1 MARVS
6 ALLSFSLTLLVF
18 LHGYAAQHSQQGQ
31 QGQQGQQAQQAQFPN
46 ECQLDQLNAL
56 EPTHVLKSEGG
67 RIEVWDHHAPQLR
80 CSGVSFVRYVIEN
93 KGLYLPSYLNTAKL
107 SFVAS
112 GRGLM
117 GRVIPGCAETFQDS
131 SVFQPRGGS
140 QFGEGQEEQ
149 EEQGQQGQGH
159 QGRGQ
164 HGQGQQG
171 RGQQGQGQQ
180 EQEQRQQGQGF
191 RDMHQKV
198 EHIRKGDTIATL
210 PGVAEWFY
218 NEGQQPLVIVAVM
231 DLASHQNQLDR
242 NPRPF
247 YLAGNNQEGQK
258 WIEGREQQPQNNI
271 LSGFAP
277 EVIAQ
282 AFKINLKTAQQLQN
296 QQDNRGNI
304 VRVQGQFGVIRP
316 PLRGQRPQEEG
327 TNGLEETVCSQ
338 RVTENLDDPSRADVY
353 KPHLGYISTLNSF
366 DLPILQQIRLSALR
380 GSIRQNA
387 MVLPQWNAN
396 ANAILYV
403 TNGEAQVQVVNDNG
417 DRVFD
422 GQVSQGQLIAIPQ
435 GFPVVKTAINNQF
448 EWIEFKTNAN
458 AQINSLAGRT
468 SVLRGLP
475 LEVITNG
482 FQVSLEEARKIKFNT
497 LETTLTHSS
506 GLSSHGGP
514 RMVVE

>member
-18 LHGYAAQHSQQGQ
+18 LHGYTAQEG
-31 QGQQGQQAQQAQFPN
+31 QQAQFPN

-56 EPTHVLKSEGG
+56 EPSHVLKSEGG

-149 EEQGQQGQGH
+149 EEEGQQGQGR

-171 RGQQGQGQQ
+171 RGQQGQGQGQ
-180 EQEQRQQGQGF
+180 QSQGQGF

-198 EHIRKGDTIATL
+198 EHIRSGDTIATL
-210 PGVAEWFY
+210 PGVAQWFY

-247 YLAGNNQEGQK
+247 YLAGNNPEGQK
-258 WIEGREQQPQNNI
+258 WIKGREQQPQNNI

-277 EVIAQ
+277 EVLAQ
-282 AFKINLKTAQQLQN
+282 AFKIKLKTAQQLQN

-304 VRVQGQFGVIRP
+304 VRVEGQFGVIRP

-327 TNGLEETVCSQ
+327 SNGLEETICSQ
-338 RVTENLDDPSRADVY
+338 RVTDNLDDPSRADVY
-353 KPHLGYISTLNSF
+353 KPQLGYLSTLNSF
-366 DLPILQQIRLSALR
+366 DLPILRQIRLSALR

-417 DRVFD
+417 NRVFD
-422 GQVSQGQLIAIPQ
+422 GELSQGQLLAIPQ
-435 GFPVVKTAINNQF
+435 GFSVVKTATSNQF
-448 EWIEFKTNAN
+448 QWIEFKTNAN
-458 AQINSLAGRT
+458 AQINTLAGRT

-506 GLSSHGGP
+506 GLSSHGRP
-514 RMVVE
+514 RVAYA